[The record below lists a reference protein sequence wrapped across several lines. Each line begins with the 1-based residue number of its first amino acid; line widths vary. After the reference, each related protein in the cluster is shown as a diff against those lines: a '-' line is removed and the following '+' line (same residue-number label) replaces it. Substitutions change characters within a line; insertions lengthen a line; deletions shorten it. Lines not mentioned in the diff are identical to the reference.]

1 MSFPLLL
8 AGLPAIAALISGCAM
23 IFCWQRRETPGAR
36 AFSLF
41 TGCIFIWCFFAVF
54 EQLSRD
60 EAARIIFGKLE
71 YIGIVYFPIFWLI
84 FTLQYTHN
92 DARLSQP
99 ILRFLIVLPTINLG
113 LAITD
118 PWHGLIWRRTELVLA
133 PFPSLKIEHGWWF
146 SHVMMPFQYLLLML
160 GIGVLLH
167 SFFANSALYRRQ
179 ILILL
184 SAALI
189 PFGLN
194 VLYIVAGIS
203 FYGLDMTPIGLAA
216 SGIIMQLGLFKGRL
230 LDASPIS
237 YRTVFL
243 NTTEAVILLDARH
256 QIVDLNPS
264 AYSETG
270 RQASR
275 VIGRPFQWGFP
286 DYRHL
291 LLELPAQ
298 ELTRVLVIEQQGAPR
313 IKEVKIRLLRSP
325 GGRSVGWAVIIRD
338 ITLERKQ
345 QNELK
350 RIAYLDG
357 LTGLCN
363 RRQLEIT
370 ATKALE
376 AQSQEQWPIALIYLD
391 LNAFKPINDTYGHEA
406 GDAVLIH
413 VANCLKTSVRKGDI
427 VARLGGDEFVALLF
441 RANRSAAGNMSDRLK
456 YHLRQ
461 SFDLKGQPMQISASI
476 GIACFPE
483 DGQTLRDL
491 LHLADQDMYQQKH
504 ARRT

>member
-1 MSFPLLL
+1 MSLSLLL
-8 AGLPAIAALISGCAM
+8 AGLPAIAAVISGCAM
-23 IFCWQRRETPGAR
+23 MFCWQRRDTPGAR

-41 TGCIFIWCFFAVF
+41 SGCIFIWCFFGVF
-54 EQLSRD
+54 EQLSLD
-60 EAARIIFGKLE
+60 ESARIIFGKLE
-71 YIGIVYFPIFWLI
+71 YIGISYFPVFWLI

-99 ILRFLIVLPTINLG
+99 ILRFLMVLPTLTLG
-113 LAITD
+113 LALTD
-118 PWHGLIWRRTELVLA
+118 PWHGLIWNRVELALVPL
-133 PFPSLKIEHGWWF
+133 PSLRIEHGWWF
-146 SHVMMPFQYLLLML
+146 SHVMMPFQYLMLML

-189 PFGLN
+189 PFSLN
-194 VLYIVAGIS
+194 VLYVVAGVTL
-203 FYGLDMTPIGLAA
+203 YGLDMTPVGLAV
-216 SGIIMQLGLFKGRL
+216 SGVIMELGLFKGRI
-230 LDASPIS
+230 LDVSPIS

-243 NTTEAVILLDARH
+243 NTTEAVILLDPRH

-264 AYSETG
+264 AYTETR
-270 RQASR
+270 RQPQKL
-275 VIGRPFQWGFP
+275 IGRPFQWAFP
-286 DYRHL
+286 NYRHL
-291 LLELPAQ
+291 LLELSTQ
-298 ELTRVLVIEQQGAPR
+298 ELTQILILEEDATPC
-313 IKEVKIRLLRSP
+313 IKEVKVRSLRSP
-325 GGRSVGWAVIIRD
+325 GGRPVGWVVIIRD
-338 ITLERKQ
+338 VTLERKQ

-376 AQSQEQWPIALIYLD
+376 AQSQDQWPIALIYLD

-413 VANCLKTSVRKGDI
+413 VANCLRTSVRKGDI

-441 RANRSAAGNMSDRLK
+441 RANRSAAHNMSDRLQ

-461 SFDLKGQPMQISASI
+461 PFELKGQPMQISASI
-476 GIACFPE
+476 GIACFPQ